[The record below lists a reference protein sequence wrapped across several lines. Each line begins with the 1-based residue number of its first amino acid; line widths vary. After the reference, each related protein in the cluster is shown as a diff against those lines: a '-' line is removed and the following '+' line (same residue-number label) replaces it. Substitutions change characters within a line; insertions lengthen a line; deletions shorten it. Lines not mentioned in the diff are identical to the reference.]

1 MIENISYEDMESYS
15 KELKASVDAIK
26 ILIADK
32 DLKELENFVEEVNR
46 YSTYLESTVK
56 LYKSADKALDYLKNR
71 IKFIFVQIYA
81 VTESLNSSPLKLL

>member
-15 KELKASVDAIK
+15 NELKASADAIN

-71 IKFIFVQIYA
+71 IK
-81 VTESLNSSPLKLL
+81 

>member
-71 IKFIFVQIYA
+71 IK
-81 VTESLNSSPLKLL
+81 

>member
-32 DLKELENFVEEVNR
+32 DLKELENFK
-46 YSTYLESTVK
+46 T
-56 LYKSADKALDYLKNR
+56 
-71 IKFIFVQIYA
+71 Q
-81 VTESLNSSPLKLL
+81 